1 MDIVGIIG
9 AMSAETELILNSMDV
24 TDVRQYAGFEFFE
37 GKCKG
42 ISIVLTSCSMGKVN
56 AASFTQILI
65 DRFAVKKIIK

>member
-1 MDIVGIIG
+1 
-9 AMSAETELILNSMDV
+9 MDV

-56 AASFTQILI
+56 AASCTQILI
-65 DRFAVKKIIK
+65 DRFGVKKNIK